1 MKTISLT
8 ALETLVYK
16 SIQCCKMRVYVMVYS
31 SIQNHSVNFSLLVVD
46 SSIDIDSSRLDYSSL
61 RTVNVKCR
69 SLPLTV

>member
-31 SIQNHSVNFSLLVVD
+31 SIQNHSVQLQFTGCRFIMIL
-46 SSIDIDSSRLDYSSL
+46 IHHAWT
-61 RTVNVKCR
+61 TVLYRMNYG
-69 SLPLTV
+69 LQ